1 MKKVVLFILV
11 VAFPTFIM
19 AQNSA
24 VDKLFAKYKGK
35 QGVTTV
41 SVSPELFQMINAM
54 GIEELEE
61 QDFPMDKIAS
71 VKILTIEDEEG
82 YEDVN
87 FYNEIK
93 KDLDVSD
100 FAEVMTVDDG
110 GEVVRMWMKVDKKTV
125 SEFLLIVGGDDN
137 VLIYITGNFNIVAQT
152 KVHHFCFI
160 NVKYVICKISEAKKN
175 LIFIVRNSNHRPFKT
190 RV

>member
-11 VAFPTFIM
+11 VAFPAFMM

-24 VDKLFAKYKGK
+24 VDKLFAKYKGQK
-35 QGVTTV
+35 GVTTV

-61 QDFPMDKIAS
+61 QDFPLDKIVS
-71 VKILTIEDEEG
+71 VKILTIEDDEG
-82 YEDVN
+82 WEDVN

-100 FAEVMTVDDG
+100 FAEVLTVDDG
-110 GEVVRMWMKVDKKTV
+110 GEVVRMWMKADKAVV

-137 VLIYITGNFNIVAQT
+137 VLIYITGDFDMNDLEELAETMDYDID
-152 KVHHFCFI
+152 
-160 NVKYVICKISEAKKN
+160 
-175 LIFIVRNSNHRPFKT
+175 L
-190 RV
+190 

>member
-11 VAFPTFIM
+11 VAFPAFMM

-24 VDKLFAKYKGK
+24 VDKLFAKYKGQK
-35 QGVTTV
+35 GVTTV

-54 GIEELEE
+54 GIEEIEE
-61 QDFPMDKIAS
+61 QEFPMDKIAS

-93 KDLDVSD
+93 KDLDVDD
-100 FAEVMTVDDG
+100 FTEVMTVDDG
-110 GEVVRMWMKVDKKTV
+110 GEVVRMWMKVNKNTV

-137 VLIYITGNFNIVAQT
+137 VLIYITGDFNMNDLEELAESID
-152 KVHHFCFI
+152 HDLDI
-160 NVKYVICKISEAKKN
+160 D
-175 LIFIVRNSNHRPFKT
+175 L
-190 RV
+190 

>member
-1 MKKVVLFILV
+1 MKRVVLFILAI
-11 VAFPTFIM
+11 AFPAFMM

-41 SVSPELFQMINAM
+41 NISPELFQMVNAM
-54 GIEELEE
+54 GIEEIEE
-61 QDFPMDKIAS
+61 QDFPMDKIIS

-82 YEDVN
+82 WEGVN

-100 FAEVMTVDDG
+100 FAEVLTVDDG
-110 GEVVRMWMKVDKKTV
+110 GEVVRIWMKADKAVV

-137 VLIYITGNFNIVAQT
+137 VLIYITGDFNMNDLEELADSFDADIDID
-152 KVHHFCFI
+152 F
-160 NVKYVICKISEAKKN
+160 
-175 LIFIVRNSNHRPFKT
+175 
-190 RV
+190 

>member
-1 MKKVVLFILV
+1 MKRVVLIILAI
-11 VAFPTFIM
+11 AFPAFMM

-24 VDKLFAKYKGK
+24 VDKLFAKYKGQ

-41 SVSPELFQMINAM
+41 NISPELFQMVNAM

-61 QDFPMDKIAS
+61 QDFPMDRIAS
-71 VKILTIEDEEG
+71 VKILTIEDEEEW
-82 YEDVN
+82 EDIN

-100 FAEVMTVDDG
+100 FAEVLTVDDG
-110 GEVVRMWMKVDKKTV
+110 GEVVRMWMKADKAVV

-137 VLIYITGNFNIVAQT
+137 VLIYITGDFNINDLEELAESID
-152 KVHHFCFI
+152 HDI
-160 NVKYVICKISEAKKN
+160 DID
-175 LIFIVRNSNHRPFKT
+175 L
-190 RV
+190 

>member
-11 VAFPTFIM
+11 VAFPAFMM

-24 VDKLFAKYKGK
+24 VDKLFAKYQGK
-35 QGVTTV
+35 KGVTTV
-41 SVSPELFQMINAM
+41 NISPELFQMVNAM
-54 GIEELEE
+54 GIEELED
-61 QDFPMDKIAS
+61 QDLPLDKIAS

-93 KDLDVSD
+93 KDLDVDD
-100 FAEVMTVDDG
+100 FAEVMTVNDG
-110 GEVVRMWMKVDKKTV
+110 GEVVRMWMKVDNNTV

-137 VLIYITGNFNIVAQT
+137 VLIYITGDFNMNDLEELAETMDYDID
-152 KVHHFCFI
+152 
-160 NVKYVICKISEAKKN
+160 
-175 LIFIVRNSNHRPFKT
+175 L
-190 RV
+190 